1 MESSEFSALFLTRM
15 AKGKVKWSEVTCS
28 GQTDMYC
35 TYLPAGGREYSSTVL
50 GCVVLLCLHSLVFPL
65 YCAECCV
72 VARFVCG
79 NAVYFSLVISRV
91 FCVVLRCIDAFV

>member
-50 GCVVLLCLHSLVFPL
+50 GCVVLLCLHSLVFL
-65 YCAECCV
+65 SIV
-72 VARFVCG
+72 RS
-79 NAVYFSLVISRV
+79 AVLWRG
-91 FCVVLRCIDAFV
+91 